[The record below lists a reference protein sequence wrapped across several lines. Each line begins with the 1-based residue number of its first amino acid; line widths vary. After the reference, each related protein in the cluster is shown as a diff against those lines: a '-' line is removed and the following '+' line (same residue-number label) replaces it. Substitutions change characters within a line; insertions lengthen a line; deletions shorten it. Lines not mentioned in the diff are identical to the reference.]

1 MDGIGIAGSGRIA
14 RSFAARLVEA
24 GLKVST
30 FGVSTPDGVADRSVR
45 AAQRFVSGLE
55 TLVLVPADIAETEA
69 LLFEEQG
76 FARNTRS
83 LSTIV
88 IVATLSPR
96 YVRALRGRIDAQ
108 ISLIDAP
115 ALGTGRIAD
124 QGRLTLFLGGP
135 QDRIAVMKPLFDI
148 ISKKT
153 VRMGGFGSAMAAKV
167 MNDFLAA
174 TTTAVTRIAL
184 DWAEAQG
191 IDEARIVELAGRGG
205 DGDHTPES
213 GPTYCPIGQQTEE
226 SITMLIHEVENA
238 FDAALAGAHLTP
250 PRAFEDMMRNVKS
263 RHLH

>member
-24 GLKVST
+24 GMKVST
-30 FGVSTPDGVADRSVR
+30 FGVFMPGATADRSVR
-45 AAQRFVSGLE
+45 AAQRFVAGLQ

-83 LSTIV
+83 LSTII

-96 YVRALRGRIDAQ
+96 YVRALRGRIDGQ
-108 ISLIDAP
+108 ITLIDAP
-115 ALGTGRIAD
+115 AIGSGRIAD
-124 QGRLTLFLGGP
+124 EGRLTLFLGGP
-135 QDRIAVMKPLFDI
+135 LDRIAAIRPLFDV

-153 VRMGGFGSAMAAKV
+153 LRMGGFGSAMAAKV
-167 MNDFLAA
+167 MNDFLSA

-191 IDEARIVELAGRGG
+191 IDEARIVELASRGG
-205 DGDHTPES
+205 EGSDMPEDAPS
-213 GPTYCPIGQQTEE
+213 YCPIGQQTEE

-238 FDAALAGAHLTP
+238 FDTALAGAHLTP
-250 PRAFEDMMRNVKS
+250 PRAFEDMMRNVKA

>member
-24 GLKVST
+24 GLKVGT
-30 FGVSTPDGVADRSVR
+30 FGVSMPDVAADRSAR
-45 AAQRFVSGLE
+45 AAQRFVSGLR
-55 TLVLVPADIAETEA
+55 TLILVPADIAETEA

-76 FARNTRS
+76 FARNPKS
-83 LSTIV
+83 LTTIV

-96 YVRALRGRIDAQ
+96 YVRALRGRIDGQ
-108 ISLIDAP
+108 ITLIDAP
-115 ALGTGRIAD
+115 AIGTGRIAD
-124 QGRLTLFLGGP
+124 EGRLTLFLGGP
-135 QDRIAVMKPLFDI
+135 PDRIAAIKPLFDI
-148 ISKKT
+148 IAKKT
-153 VRMGGFGSAMAAKV
+153 LRMGGFGSAMAAKV
-167 MNDFLAA
+167 MNDFLSA

-205 DGDHTPES
+205 EGLDMPEDV
-213 GPTYCPIGQQTEE
+213 PTYCPIGQQTEE

-238 FDAALAGAHLTP
+238 FDTALAGAHLTP
-250 PRAFEDMMRNVKS
+250 PRAFEDMMRNVKT